1 MVSHDSTDLERFW
14 TLKETLLPLEQW
26 ISTALEEDRAR
37 DDGTMVL
44 FDPPVVRGRAVVTS
58 RQQGVVCG
66 TAAMAAVFEQLAA
79 DCQVID
85 RLSDGQPVVEGS
97 VLLVVD
103 GPLVSLLAGERTALN
118 IGSHLSGIATR
129 TEALVSRSHGV
140 QILDTRKTL
149 PGIRIFQKQAVRSGG
164 GVSHRGDLAQFP
176 MVKENHREWLQRL
189 NPQFADD
196 PAAEV
201 AFIVTRL
208 RQAEESRP
216 IAIEVEDEISFR
228 ACLEQRVDI
237 ILVDN
242 TSPELLSRWIEAA
255 TEAGLSLETSAIEA
269 SGGIDEATVSGHAA
283 AGVSRISCGAITHS
297 AAALDLTLRIDPV
310 ARSTG

>member
-1 MVSHDSTDLERFW
+1 MSQERTDLDQFW
-14 TLKETLLPLEQW
+14 TQQETLLQLERW
-26 ISTALEEDRAR
+26 LRSALEEDRAR
-37 DDGTMVL
+37 DDSTRVL
-44 FDPPVVRGRAVVTS
+44 FDPPIVRGRAVVSS
-58 RQQGVVCG
+58 RQSGVVCG
-66 TAAMAAVFEQLAA
+66 TVAMAAVFEQLDG

-85 RLSDGQPVVEGS
+85 RLADGQSVVDGS
-97 VLLVVD
+97 ELLVVD

-129 TEALVSRSHGV
+129 TEALVRRSHGV

-149 PGIRIFQKQAVRSGG
+149 PGIRIFQKQAVRAGG

-176 MVKENHREWLQRL
+176 MVKDNHREWLQRL
-189 NPQFADD
+189 NPQLADD
-196 PAAEV
+196 PAAEISY
-201 AFIVTRL
+201 IVTRL
-208 RQAEESRP
+208 RQADDSRP

-228 ACLEQRVDI
+228 ACLEQQVDI

-242 TSPELLSRWIEAA
+242 TTPELLGRWIDAA
-255 TEAGLSLETSAIEA
+255 RAAGLSLKTSAIEA

-283 AGVSRISCGAITHS
+283 AGVGRISCGAITHS

-310 ARSTG
+310 PESTAR